1 MKTFE
6 EKWTAWLDGQLTG
19 RELSEFEA
27 SLPDKAAAEAEKTD
41 ARKLGALLKRELG
54 VSALANEDFFSHQVR
69 ERISESSVPSAE
81 RETKASTW
89 WTIPRLL
96 WTGTASLAVFL
107 IFTIFVMREKNPAE
121 ESQYL
126 TQILNARV
134 DPVVSPNATVSIF
147 EVKQD
152 RVTVLWTEG
161 LQSLPADYAAKQP
174 LMGRSPAFLIS
185 FIALTIGATHALQ
198 GAETV
203 WSGLVIAE
211 NVAQPQPMPPELTR
225 IEGSL
230 KKFFG
235 YNQFEV
241 IGQSQK
247 TLKTGQEDWLATS
260 KFFGLHVD
268 ARGETEA
275 GYVLNLK
282 LYKEKE
288 LLLETDTKLSKRS
301 PLVIKGPQVGGGQ
314 LLLVLVVQ

>member
-1 MKTFE
+1 M
-6 EKWTAWLDGQLTG
+6 
-19 RELSEFEA
+19 
-27 SLPDKAAAEAEKTD
+27 
-41 ARKLGALLKRELG
+41 
-54 VSALANEDFFSHQVR
+54 VR
-69 ERISESSVPSAE
+69 
-81 RETKASTW
+81 
-89 WTIPRLL
+89 
-96 WTGTASLAVFL
+96 SLAFL
-107 IFTIFVMREKNPAE
+107 
-121 ESQYL
+121 
-126 TQILNARV
+126 
-134 DPVVSPNATVSIF
+134 VS
-147 EVKQD
+147 
-152 RVTVLWTEG
+152 L
-161 LQSLPADYAAKQP
+161 
-174 LMGRSPAFLIS
+174 
-185 FIALTIGATHALQ
+185 IALTMGATSVLQ

-314 LLLVLVVQ
+314 LLLVLVVE

>member
-1 MKTFE
+1 
-6 EKWTAWLDGQLTG
+6 
-19 RELSEFEA
+19 
-27 SLPDKAAAEAEKTD
+27 
-41 ARKLGALLKRELG
+41 
-54 VSALANEDFFSHQVR
+54 
-69 ERISESSVPSAE
+69 
-81 RETKASTW
+81 
-89 WTIPRLL
+89 
-96 WTGTASLAVFL
+96 
-107 IFTIFVMREKNPAE
+107 
-121 ESQYL
+121 
-126 TQILNARV
+126 
-134 DPVVSPNATVSIF
+134 
-147 EVKQD
+147 
-152 RVTVLWTEG
+152 
-161 LQSLPADYAAKQP
+161 
-174 LMGRSPAFLIS
+174 MGRFPAFFIS
-185 FIALTIGATHALQ
+185 FIALTIGATPALR

-211 NVAQPQPMPPELTR
+211 NVAQPQAIPAELTR

-235 YNQFEV
+235 YNQFQV

-314 LLLVLVVQ
+314 LLLVLVVE